1 MLKESKRVIILIIAG
16 FFLILG
22 VVGLVL
28 PFLQGF
34 LFLAVGM
41 TLLFFVFPTLRE
53 RSHHHT
59 SKFPTFHNLILK
71 MESYIERIIGKV

>member
-1 MLKESKRVIILIIAG
+1 
-16 FFLILG
+16 
-22 VVGLVL
+22 
-28 PFLQGF
+28 LQGF